1 MAPQR
6 RHAQGRHMERL
17 LLTLAIIF
25 VSLGAGYACRRAAEA
40 GTIPWGCSAMEN
52 ARRKMQILAV
62 YALIPFSAMLSLW
75 GLPKPDPRLVALPV
89 LGLAAWV
96 LGGALA
102 LAAARQLR
110 LDRPQTGS
118 LYCCGTF
125 TNIGAVGGLT
135 SLLFLGENSIALVA
149 LYRLCEELYYF
160 SISFPI
166 ARWYSPQNTETSLSF
181 RAFRL
186 DPVLCVILCALGAGF
201 LLNLLEVPRPEFCG
215 PLASGTMIA
224 ATTIFLFAIG
234 LSLRLSRLSRHL
246 APSLAVCAIKFVAV
260 PLVVISLAAAIG
272 FGDMDGGLPLRVV
285 AILAAMPVA
294 MTALVPPTLFH
305 LDVDLANACW
315 IFSTLGLVAVLPLL
329 MLLLP
334 RL

>member
-1 MAPQR
+1 
-6 RHAQGRHMERL
+6 MERL
-17 LLTLAIIF
+17 LLTLGIIF
-25 VSLGAGYACRRAAEA
+25 VSLCSGYACRRAAEA
-40 GTIPWGCSAMEN
+40 GTIPWGSTAMEN
-52 ARRKMQILAV
+52 ARRRLQILAV
-62 YALIPFSAMLSLW
+62 YALIPLSAMLSLW
-75 GLPKPDPRLVALPV
+75 GLPKPEPRLVALPF
-89 LGLAAWV
+89 LGLAAWI

-102 LAAARQLR
+102 LVAARQLH

-160 SISFPI
+160 SVSFPI
-166 ARWYSPQNTETSLSF
+166 ARWYSPQNTATTLSL
-181 RAFRL
+181 RAFRF
-186 DPVLCVILCALGAGF
+186 DPVLCVILCALGTGF
-201 LLNLLEVPRPEFCG
+201 FLNMTDTPRPEFCG
-215 PLASGTMIA
+215 PLASGAMIA

-246 APSLAVCAIKFVAV
+246 APSLAVCAIKFAAV
-260 PLVVISLAAAIG
+260 PLVIISLAAAIG
-272 FGDMDGGLPLRVV
+272 FGDMDDGLPLRVV
-285 AILAAMPVA
+285 AILSAMPVA

-329 MLLLP
+329 MLFLP
-334 RL
+334 AL

>member
-1 MAPQR
+1 MAPPSTQ
-6 RHAQGRHMERL
+6 
-17 LLTLAIIF
+17 
-25 VSLGAGYACRRAAEA
+25 AA
-40 GTIPWGCSAMEN
+40 
-52 ARRKMQILAV
+52 KKLH
-62 YALIPFSAMLSLW
+62 
-75 GLPKPDPRLVALPV
+75 
-89 LGLAAWV
+89 
-96 LGGALA
+96 
-102 LAAARQLR
+102 

-160 SISFPI
+160 SVSFPI
-166 ARWYSPQNTETSLSF
+166 ARWYSPENTQTKLSF

-186 DPVLCVILCALGAGF
+186 DPILCVIVCALGTGF
-201 LLNLLEVPRPEFCG
+201 VLNLAGAPRPDFGG
-215 PLASGTMIA
+215 PLASGAMIV
-224 ATTIFLFAIG
+224 ATTLFLFAIG
-234 LSLRLSRLSRHL
+234 LSLRLSRLSCYL

-260 PLVVISLAAAIG
+260 PVVIISLAAALG
-272 FGDMDGGLPLRVV
+272 FGNMEGGLPLRVV
-285 AILAAMPVA
+285 AILSAMPVA

-334 RL
+334 AL

>member
-1 MAPQR
+1 
-6 RHAQGRHMERL
+6 MERL
-17 LLTLAIIF
+17 LLTLGIIF
-25 VSLGAGYACRRAAEA
+25 VSLVAGYTCRHAAEA
-40 GTIPWGCSAMEN
+40 GKLPWN
-52 ARRKMQILAV
+52 AAALEQSRRKMQTLAV
-62 YALIPFSAMLSLW
+62 FVLIPISAMLSLW
-75 GLPKPDPRLVALPV
+75 GLPKPDPRLIALPV
-89 LGLAAWV
+89 LGLMAWI
-96 LGGALA
+96 LGGAIA
-102 LAAARQLR
+102 LVAARKLG

-149 LYRLCEELYYF
+149 LYRLCEELYYY
-160 SISFPI
+160 SVSFPI
-166 ARWYSPQNTETSLSF
+166 ARWYSPLNTETKLSF

-186 DPVLCVILCALGAGF
+186 DPILCVIVCALGAGF
-201 LLNLLEVPRPEFCG
+201 VLNITGVPRPEFCG
-215 PLASGTMIA
+215 PLASGAMIA
-224 ATTIFLFAIG
+224 ATTLFLFAIG
-234 LSLRLSRLSRHL
+234 LSLRLSRLSCYL

-260 PLVVISLAAAIG
+260 PLVIISIAALMG
-272 FGDMDGGLPLRVV
+272 FGSMEGGLPLRVV

-329 MLLLP
+329 MLFLP
-334 RL
+334 AL